1 MRITDELRQYARAV
15 WTEEDYGR
23 VVHIPNGKLLAIA
36 DCIDKRHDKEC
47 DKAYSKG
54 VCDGIDA
61 DKNEMGYIKL
71 PVDADGVPIHMGDNI
86 EIISGETGTVV
97 AIELCEGGWNVS
109 MLPTGW
115 DVPTLFD
122 AKSVRHVKPDSWER
136 IIKDARESSGFRTI
150 GGELPKYTDAELVE
164 RCRRLADA

>member
-15 WTEEDYGR
+15 WTEELYGR

-71 PVDADGVPIHMGDNI
+71 PVDADGVPIHIGDVVENVVLSDI
-86 EIISGETGTVV
+86 HREVTGIGGECFY
-97 AIELCEGGWNVS
+97 AWEDSCS
-109 MLPTGW
+109 RYSQ
-115 DVPTLFD
+115 FD
-122 AKSVRHVKPDSWER
+122 ANCYRHIQPDSWER